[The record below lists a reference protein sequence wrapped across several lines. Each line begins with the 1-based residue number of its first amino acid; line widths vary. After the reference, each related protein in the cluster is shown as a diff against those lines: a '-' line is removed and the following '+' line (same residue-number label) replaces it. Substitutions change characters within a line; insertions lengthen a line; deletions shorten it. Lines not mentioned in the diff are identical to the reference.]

1 MENLTAKNIQKFQ
14 TGDGYAWSATF
25 YLDGKKIGTASDQG
39 HGGEVDT
46 RDLNVFALG
55 TIEAHA
61 KTLPHFG
68 IENGMDLEQDAAMV
82 LEAVMWDTIDQR
94 KSKRDL
100 KSKVVAKMKD
110 GVFTWKIA
118 KGQTADEVIARVL
131 GKYPDAEILNRMPFA
146 EAHKIL
152 TTPTA

>member
-14 TGDGYAWSATF
+14 THDGYAWSATF
-25 YLDGKKIGTASDQG
+25 YLDGKKIGVASDQG
-39 HGGEVDT
+39 HGGEVNT
-46 RDLNVFALG
+46 RNLDAAGLAA
-55 TIEAHA
+55 IETHA

-68 IENGMDLEQDAAMV
+68 IESGMDLEQNAAMV
-82 LEAVMWDTIDQR
+82 LENTMWDTIDQR

-100 KSKVVAKMKD
+100 KSKVIARLPK

-118 KGQTADEVIARVL
+118 KGRTADEVIAVVL

-146 EAHKIL
+146 DAHKIL